1 MMDIVGKRAWYFLIS
16 GILIVVSVVSLAVF
30 WFTPSIDFTGGTM
43 LSMKFVNPVDYTAF
57 TAKLSELGYGDA
69 VVQVTGQTQ
78 FDVRTKETIPN
89 QQVLVST
96 LSDTFGELVDAP
108 DVYSLAPRE
117 GANTTR
123 NAAIAVGIS
132 MLGMLLYV
140 TYAFRKM
147 PSSFRWGTCFVLA
160 LLHDIL
166 VTLGLFSLLGH
177 FLGWEM
183 DLMFITGI
191 LAIVGVSLDNT
202 IVVFDRMRENQRNG
216 VSPDFE
222 VVVNRSQIETLGRSL
237 NTSITILITC
247 IALMLFVGGS
257 IENFIIALVIG
268 IIAGTFDSVFVA
280 PGLLVV
286 WDKGNWGGFFKK
298 KTVTTEVQS

>member
-57 TAKLSELGYGDA
+57 TEKLSELGYGDA
-69 VVQVTGQTQ
+69 VIQVTGQTQ
-78 FDVRTKETIPN
+78 FDIRTKETIPN

-140 TYAFRKM
+140 TYAFR
-147 PSSFRWGTCFVLA
+147 
-160 LLHDIL
+160 
-166 VTLGLFSLLGH
+166 
-177 FLGWEM
+177 
-183 DLMFITGI
+183 
-191 LAIVGVSLDNT
+191 
-202 IVVFDRMRENQRNG
+202 
-216 VSPDFE
+216 
-222 VVVNRSQIETLGRSL
+222 
-237 NTSITILITC
+237 
-247 IALMLFVGGS
+247 
-257 IENFIIALVIG
+257 
-268 IIAGTFDSVFVA
+268 
-280 PGLLVV
+280 
-286 WDKGNWGGFFKK
+286 
-298 KTVTTEVQS
+298 